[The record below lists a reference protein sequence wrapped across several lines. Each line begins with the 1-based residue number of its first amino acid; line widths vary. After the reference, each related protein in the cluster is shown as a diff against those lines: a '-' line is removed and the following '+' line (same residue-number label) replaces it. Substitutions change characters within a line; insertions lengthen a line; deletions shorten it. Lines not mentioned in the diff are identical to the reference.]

1 MKRGLRAAAGA
12 ATIAWVLS
20 LGSCA
25 SSPGREP
32 PPPPGPV
39 AAESGPIAEAGRLAA
54 ESGPA
59 AEAGPIAEAAP
70 DTAAWSETDRLMVEL
85 SFASYAGFWLG
96 DPERASAEV
105 AAFVADF
112 LPSQEIVWGP
122 AAHSPDALVFA
133 HPTDALVLVCRDAA
147 SGDYTVV
154 FRGTNPVSGYEWLF
168 QDFMIDGQAP
178 WNGLTAAAGA
188 PDDALVSDG
197 TATALSLR
205 LALTPA
211 PGFAG
216 AGISLADALVGLAAS
231 ADGAASIRFTGHS
244 LGGLLAPV
252 AALWLSD
259 RLDGASGDGA
269 PSRPPLSVYGIASP
283 TPGNAAFASYLD
295 SRLPGYYR
303 YANGLDVAALAWEEE
318 SMATLPGLYRP
329 SIRMTSLLRPLYRLC
344 SKMSRGKGY
353 AHAGALVP
361 VPSTI
366 APVYG
371 DLYSLQMV
379 YQHSMAYLRMLEP
392 DRREAI
398 VAGVIDPLAELV
410 RIPGAEPFDVRRLF
424 ADGAE

>member
-1 MKRGLRAAAGA
+1 MMTMKRRLRAAAGA
-12 ATIAWVLS
+12 ATMAWVLL

-25 SSPGREP
+25 SSPGRDP
-32 PPPPGPV
+32 TPT
-39 AAESGPIAEAGRLAA
+39 GPIAEAG
-54 ESGPA
+54 PIA
-59 AEAGPIAEAAP
+59 AEAAMDEV
-70 DTAAWSETDRLMVEL
+70 AAWSETDRLMVEL

-96 DPERASAEV
+96 DPERAAAEV
-105 AAFVADF
+105 AAFMADF
-112 LPSQEIVWGP
+112 LPGQEIIWGP
-122 AAHSPDALVFA
+122 AAHSPDALVFS
-133 HPTDALVLVCRDAA
+133 HPTDALVFVCRDAA

-178 WNGLTAAAGA
+178 WNGLAAAAGA

-205 LALTPA
+205 LALA
-211 PGFAG
+211 PGPGFPG
-216 AGISLADALVGLAAS
+216 AGIGLADALVGLAAS
-231 ADGAASIRFTGHS
+231 ADAPTGDPARIRFTGHS

-259 RLDGASGDGA
+259 RLDGVIDDGA

-329 SIRMTSLLRPLYRLC
+329 SIRMTSFLRPLYRLC

-424 ADGAE
+424 AGGAE